1 MGLCGWLRLL
11 QMDDSDQSEATLWQS
26 KATAEARVAGSE
38 TIARGTTPSAILARL
53 LSSRPGVRPE

>member
-1 MGLCGWLRLL
+1 
-11 QMDDSDQSEATLWQS
+11 MDDSDQSEVTLWQS